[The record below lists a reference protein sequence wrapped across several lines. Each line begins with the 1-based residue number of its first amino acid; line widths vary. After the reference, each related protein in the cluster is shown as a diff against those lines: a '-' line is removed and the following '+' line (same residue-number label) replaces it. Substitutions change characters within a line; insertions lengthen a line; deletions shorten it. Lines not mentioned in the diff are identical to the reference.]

1 MRLYKGIVL
10 GLISILVGCIP
21 SKRNTV
27 PKSYDV
33 TPVLLHARSAKQAD
47 SIGFNIV
54 QGIAELLYPR
64 ILTGDIPL
72 GEHSSKRLVV
82 GPTQMLKMEK
92 RAANPFVSGT
102 DIFIHEYWKLFKR
115 NFDFSVQGITFT
127 GMGKDG
133 KIIDYGYIDGP
144 DIISLLKSEHI
155 PTNVNGPATLTFW
168 DALHS
173 NTFGFNLV
181 QFGANNFKNNP
192 RMSPALKHQALY
204 DKRIYREFYE
214 LENTKQIMYRV
225 LPPSINSNK
234 ENAAFYTAIEKY
246 VNANK
251 QTILNAGGDAYFSH
265 IFLKHWTIENITV
278 KESWS
283 KYKNIPLQN
292 LDELI
297 LFIDKHAIT
306 LSTEQLREMTVQVNL
321 QGLEEYLSEKRFD
334 FLLEQINNQEIQP
347 QKSEVFYEALLR
359 KPWNKINY

>member
-1 MRLYKGIVL
+1 MHLSKGLFLGLLSIVL
-10 GLISILVGCIP
+10 GCAPLN
-21 SKRNTV
+21 RNTI

-33 TPVLLHARSAKQAD
+33 TPVLLYATSAKQAD

-72 GEHSSKRLVV
+72 WEHSSKKLIV
-82 GPTQMLKMEK
+82 GPTQMQKMEK
-92 RAANPFVSGT
+92 RAARPFVSGT
-102 DIFIHEYWKLFKR
+102 DIFIHEYWQLFKR
-115 NFDFSVQGITFT
+115 NFDFVVKGISFI
-127 GMGKDG
+127 GSEKDG
-133 KIIDYGYIDGP
+133 TIINYGFIDGP

-155 PTNVNGPATLTFW
+155 ATNASGPARLTYW

-173 NTFGFNLV
+173 NTFRFNLV
-181 QFGANNFKNNP
+181 QFGAHDFKKNP
-192 RMSPALKHQALY
+192 RMSPALQYQALH
-204 DKRIYREFYE
+204 DERIFREFYA
-214 LENTKQIMYRV
+214 LENTKQITYRV
-225 LPPSINSNK
+225 LSPRINSNN
-234 ENAAFYTAIEKY
+234 ENLAFYTAIEKY

-265 IFLKHWTIENITV
+265 ILLKRWVVENIAV

-283 KYKNIPLQN
+283 KYKDLPLQN
-292 LDELI
+292 LDELV

-306 LSTEQLREMTVQVNL
+306 LTAEQLTEMAVQVNL

-347 QKSEVFYEALLR
+347 QKSELFYKALLS